1 MPTNKRGIWN
11 VGLSFCF
18 ALWINNTYKWDV
30 FFRKMKNLN
39 RLDNFFVCLHACI
52 CSCFFVRAPTL
63 CECAC
68 LRCLGA
74 MQKPNMNN
82 ILSYLSTKPNDLFMG
97 PFAVRTQNIWIIQL
111 VSLANAGVDVKRGQQ
126 ATNVSSNK
134 IVKRHMAGWYA
145 YANKHCLFLL
155 LPNINLI
162 DFWCNMLTSSSNA
175 FSGHWIANE
184 IQTPAEKLL

>member
-111 VSLANAGVDVKRGQQ
+111 VSLVNAGVDVKRGQR
-126 ATNVSSNK
+126 ATNVSTNK

-145 YANKHCLFLL
+145 LH
-155 LPNINLI
+155 
-162 DFWCNMLTSSSNA
+162 MQTSIV
-175 FSGHWIANE
+175 FFCFCQI
-184 IQTPAEKLL
+184 